1 MNGKPLTTEDIKD
14 ILNRYYNEKK
24 SAGRISREV
33 GRTESS
39 IRNIVHRYKSMAPEK
54 KKVELNA
61 KPETIQK
68 INELLKRDEPK
79 EEKVAN
85 EVISPVVTP
94 VKTNT
99 PIEKEIT
106 PREMIKRLYDLGY
119 RIMDNMLVVLVPQPV
134 KLNDIING

>member
-39 IRNIVHRYKSMAPEK
+39 IRNILHRYKSMVPDK
-54 KKVELNA
+54 KNVELNA

>member
-1 MNGKPLTTEDIKD
+1 M
-14 ILNRYYNEKK
+14 RY
-24 SAGRISREV
+24 IS
-33 GRTESS
+33 
-39 IRNIVHRYKSMAPEK
+39 
-54 KKVELNA
+54 
-61 KPETIQK
+61 
-68 INELLKRDEPK
+68 
-79 EEKVAN
+79 

>member
-39 IRNIVHRYKSMAPEK
+39 IRNILHRYKSMVPEK
-54 KKVELNA
+54 KNVELNA